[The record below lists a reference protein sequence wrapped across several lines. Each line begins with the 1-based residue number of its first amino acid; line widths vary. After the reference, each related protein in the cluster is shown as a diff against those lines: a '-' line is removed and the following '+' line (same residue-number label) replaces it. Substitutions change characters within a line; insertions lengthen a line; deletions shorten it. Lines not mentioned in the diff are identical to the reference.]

1 MHSMVTAKQYAR
13 HQGQF
18 PNMGGVIYEIWH
30 SSSSLIGSRHSS
42 SESVPNSPSDKPYLF
57 LAFSFPLSGIPMKDA
72 KDRYLSRQA
81 ICSRHMATWPHGHMA
96 GDCIARICTGTWKCD
111 WRFAKFKSRP
121 WRQASCY
128 CCVSGPGRIMLVIS
142 RDDANGNVRKPVS

>member
-30 SSSSLIGSRHSS
+30 SSSSLIGSRHNS

-57 LAFSFPLSGIPMKDA
+57 VAFSFPLTGIKHELGQYQDEF
-72 KDRYLSRQA
+72 YE
-81 ICSRHMATWPHGHMA
+81 
-96 GDCIARICTGTWKCD
+96 
-111 WRFAKFKSRP
+111 
-121 WRQASCY
+121 
-128 CCVSGPGRIMLVIS
+128 LVYMS
-142 RDDANGNVRKPVS
+142 W